1 MLLGAVALATLG
13 ALPSLAQ
20 LTPEELQPL
29 LDGLANRPLPDIT
42 SSLALNKRVPLMT
55 DDHTIS
61 PLVDLQ
67 LFAPPVVP
75 TDGTSCSQI
84 LLQHTFG
91 DGSYGNPTVAAYA
104 PPTDEA
110 CGEVG
115 KWATI
120 SLNLTVYS
128 YGTQYDRLGSIYLS
142 HAEIWRTSSAE
153 PTKTGT
159 VWTTL
164 KDVTHY
170 TALFAQEGM
179 LLMDFGNIVDE
190 SLLLDGAFDGEWRA
204 YPPLTIADLSSV
216 TLTATFYAPT
226 VSFPTPET
234 ADMIVPLSLGVSDAA
249 NYFTLDSDAGGPTAV
264 LIPPNTTEAFAEVFC
279 SGNSA
284 EEFWYLNTP
293 DEYIDYFPEST
304 GLIAKGPF
312 REVQVLVDGTLAA
325 IVWPYPV
332 IYTGGVTPSLWR
344 PLTSYG
350 AYDAPT
356 YWVDLTP
363 VLPLLLNNST
373 AAANGTHNITLA
385 VVGQGEEGSTINSNW
400 FVSGGLHLRLGVGQT
415 SGKITKYEA
424 LARAEITTTGDAS
437 EGNVTVWTKVEAKR
451 SLLIEAELATPGG
464 NKTVRF
470 EQSASYSN
478 SQLYA
483 DQGWLQW
490 ANQSTIGTT
499 TSTHGGI
506 QRLRDAFEYPLAVFS
521 NYSLYEMQ
529 YGAYGSSINQTHTR
543 VLSAPFTP
551 TKRLQSIQRAVGEI
565 GMDDWPGLRHAINGT
580 GATEQT
586 FAYQG
591 ARGQTYFRDAATKN
605 DGWVRDA
612 VWGTLADANPAVPRE
627 QIYGPEGGP
636 GFRRE
641 LKEL

>member
-1 MLLGAVALATLG
+1 MRAVICIWLLTLAIVATL
-13 ALPSLAQ
+13 PSSAQ

-29 LDGLANRPLPDIT
+29 LDGLAHRPTDD
-42 SSLALNKRVPLMT
+42 SAYALDKRVPLMT
-55 DDHTIS
+55 DDPTIA

-75 TDGTSCSQI
+75 SDGTSCSQV

-91 DGSYGNPTVAAYA
+91 DGSYGAPTVVAYA

-115 KWATI
+115 KWAAI

-128 YGTQYDRLGSIYLS
+128 KGTQYDRLGSIYLS

-159 VWTTL
+159 IWTTI

-170 TALFAQEGM
+170 TALFAQEGE

-190 SLLLDGAFDGEWRA
+190 SLYVPF
-204 YPPLTIADLSSV
+204 
-216 TLTATFYAPT
+216 TLTATFYAT
-226 VSFPTPET
+226 TGFFPTPET
-234 ADMIVPLSLGVSDAA
+234 ADIIVPLSLGVSNAA
-249 NYFTLDSDAGGPTAV
+249 NYFTLDSDAGGSTAV
-264 LIPPNTTEAFAEVFC
+264 SVPPNTTEAFVEVYC

-293 DEYIDYFPEST
+293 DEFAPYFPSST

-363 VLPLLLNNST
+363 VLPLLLDSST

-385 VVGQGEEGSTINSNW
+385 VVGQGEVGSTINSNW
-400 FVSGGLHLRLGVGQT
+400 FVSGGLHLRLGVGST
-415 SGKITKYEA
+415 SGRITKYEA
-424 LARAEITTTGDAS
+424 PARAEITTTGGAS

-529 YGAYGSSINQTHTR
+529 YGAHSHFSCRFARLRIQSHTR
-543 VLSAPFTP
+543 ALSAPFTP

-586 FAYQG
+586 LAYQD

-612 VWGTLADANPAVPRE
+612 VWGTLAGANPAVPRE
-627 QIYGPEGGP
+627 QIYGPEGGR

-641 LKEL
+641 LREL

>member
-1 MLLGAVALATLG
+1 MNAPTWILTL
-13 ALPSLAQ
+13 ALPTLASAQ
-20 LTPEELQPL
+20 LAPEELQPL
-29 LDGLANRPLPDIT
+29 LDGLAHRPTGDSVHDLD
-42 SSLALNKRVPLMT
+42 KRVPLMT
-55 DDHTIS
+55 GDPTIA

-75 TDGTSCSQI
+75 TDGTSCSQV

-91 DGSYGNPTVAAYA
+91 DGSYGEPTVVTYA
-104 PPTDEA
+104 PPTDET

-115 KWATI
+115 KWAAI

-128 YGTQYDRLGSIYLS
+128 EGTQYDRLGSIYLS

-159 VWTTL
+159 IWTTI
-164 KDVTHY
+164 KDVTYY
-170 TALFAQEGM
+170 TALFAQEGE
-179 LLMDFGNIVDE
+179 LLMDFGNIVDD
-190 SLLLDGAFDGEWRA
+190 SLLTDR
-204 YPPLTIADLSSV
+204 SSV

-226 VSFPTPET
+226 ESFPTPET
-234 ADMIVPLSLGVSDAA
+234 AGIIVPLSLGVSDAA
-249 NYFTLDSDAGGPTAV
+249 NYFTLDSDAGGSTAV
-264 LIPPNTTEAFAEVFC
+264 SIPPNTTEAFVEVYC

-284 EEFWYLNTP
+284 EEFWYLNT
-293 DEYIDYFPEST
+293 IDDFAPYFPSST

-312 REVQVLVDGTLAA
+312 REVQLLVDGTLAA

-344 PLTSYG
+344 PLASYG

-363 VLPLLLNNST
+363 VLPLLLDGSA

-385 VVGQGEEGSTINSNW
+385 VVGQGKDGPSINSNW
-400 FVSGGLHLRLGVGQT
+400 FVSGGLHLRVGGEPT
-415 SGKITKYEA
+415 SGRITKYEA
-424 LARAEITTTGDAS
+424 PEEAEITTTGGAS
-437 EGNVTVWTKVEAKR
+437 EGNATVWTGVAATR
-451 SLLIEAELATPGG
+451 SLLIETDLATSEG

-470 EQSASYSN
+470 EQKASYSN
-478 SQLYA
+478 SQFYA
-483 DQGWLQW
+483 DEGWLQW
-490 ANQSTIGTT
+490 ANQTTIGTT
-499 TSTHGGI
+499 MSTHGGV

-543 VLSAPFTP
+543 ALSAPFASTM
-551 TKRLQSIQRAVGEI
+551 RLQSVQRATGEI

-586 FAYQG
+586 LAYQD

-612 VWGTLADANPAVPRE
+612 VWGTLAGANPAVPRE

-641 LKEL
+641 LREL

>member
-1 MLLGAVALATLG
+1 MRVEIWLLTLALATFS
-13 ALPSLAQ
+13 AAQ

-29 LDGLANRPLPDIT
+29 LDGLAHRPTGD
-42 SSLALNKRVPLMT
+42 SVHALDKRVPLMT
-55 DDHTIS
+55 DDPTIA

-75 TDGTSCSQI
+75 SDGTSCSQV

-91 DGSYGNPTVAAYA
+91 DGSYGAPTVVAYA
-104 PPTDEA
+104 LPTDEA

-115 KWATI
+115 KWAAI

-128 YGTQYDRLGSIYLS
+128 EGTQYDRLGSIYLS

-159 VWTTL
+159 IWTTI

-170 TALFAQEGM
+170 TALFAQECE

-190 SLLLDGAFDGEWRA
+190 NLLLDGAFDGKF
-204 YPPLTIADLSSV
+204 
-216 TLTATFYAPT
+216 TLTATFYAAT
-226 VSFPTPET
+226 ESFPTPHT
-234 ADMIVPLSLGVSDAA
+234 ADVIIPLSLGVSDAA
-249 NYFTLDSDAGGPTAV
+249 NYFTLDSDAGGSTAV
-264 LIPPNTTEAFAEVFC
+264 SIPPNTTEAFVEVYC

-293 DEYIDYFPEST
+293 DEFSGYFPSST

-325 IVWPYPV
+325 IVWPHPV

-356 YWVDLTP
+356 YWIDLTP
-363 VLPLLLNNST
+363 VLPMLLDDST
-373 AAANGTHNITLA
+373 ATANGTHNITLA
-385 VVGQGEEGSTINSNW
+385 VVGQGKDGPSINSNW
-400 FVSGGLHLRLGVGQT
+400 FVSGGLHLRVGGEPT
-415 SGKITKYEA
+415 SGRITKYEA
-424 LARAEITTTGDAS
+424 PEEAEITTTGGAS
-437 EGNVTVWTKVEAKR
+437 EGNATVWTEVASTR
-451 SLLIEAELATPGG
+451 SLLIEAELATSEG

-470 EQSASYSN
+470 EQKSSYSN

-483 DQGWLQW
+483 DEGWLQW
-490 ANQSTIGTT
+490 ANQTTIGTT
-499 TSTHGGI
+499 TSTHGGV
-506 QRLRDAFEYPLAVFS
+506 QRLLDAFEYPLAVFS

-543 VLSAPFTP
+543 ALSAPFAS
-551 TKRLQSIQRAVGEI
+551 TKRLQSVQRAVGEI

-586 FAYQG
+586 LAYQD

-605 DGWVRDA
+605 DGWVRDV
-612 VWGTLADANPAVPRE
+612 VWGTLAGANPAVPRE

-636 GFRRE
+636 GFRRDVS
-641 LKEL
+641 LALSA

>member
-1 MLLGAVALATLG
+1 MRAVICIWLLTLALATFS
-13 ALPSLAQ
+13 AAQ

-29 LDGLANRPLPDIT
+29 LDGLAQRPTGDSVYDLD
-42 SSLALNKRVPLMT
+42 KRVPLMT
-55 DDHTIS
+55 DDPTIA

-75 TDGTSCSQI
+75 SDGTSCSQV

-91 DGSYGNPTVAAYA
+91 AGSYGAPTVVAYA

-115 KWATI
+115 KWAAI
-120 SLNLTVYS
+120 SLSLTVYS
-128 YGTQYDRLGSIYLS
+128 EGTQYDRLGSIYLS

-153 PTKTGT
+153 PTKTGII
-159 VWTTL
+159 WTTI
-164 KDVTHY
+164 KDVTYY
-170 TALFAQEGM
+170 TALFAQEGE
-179 LLMDFGNIVDE
+179 LLMDFGNIVDD
-190 SLLLDGAFDGEWRA
+190 SLLLDGAFD
-204 YPPLTIADLSSV
+204 V

-226 VSFPTPET
+226 ESFPTPET
-234 ADMIVPLSLGVSDAA
+234 ADIIVPLSLGVSDAA
-249 NYFTLDSDAGGPTAV
+249 NYFTLDSDAGGSTAV
-264 LIPPNTTEAFAEVFC
+264 SIPPNTTEAFVEVYC

-284 EEFWYLNTP
+284 EEFWYLNT
-293 DEYIDYFPEST
+293 IDDFALYFPSST

-312 REVQVLVDGTLAA
+312 REVQLLVDGTLAA

-344 PLTSYG
+344 PLASYG

-363 VLPLLLNNST
+363 VLPLLLDRSA

-385 VVGQGEEGSTINSNW
+385 VVGQGRDGPSINSNW
-400 FVSGGLHLRLGVGQT
+400 FVSGGLHLRVGGEPT
-415 SGKITKYEA
+415 SGRITKYEA
-424 LARAEITTTGDAS
+424 PEEAEITTTGGAS
-437 EGNVTVWTKVEAKR
+437 EGNATVWTGVAATR
-451 SLLIEAELATPGG
+451 SLLIETDLATSEG

-470 EQSASYSN
+470 EQKASYSN
-478 SQLYA
+478 SQFYA
-483 DQGWLQW
+483 DEGWLQW
-490 ANQSTIGTT
+490 ANQTTIGTT
-499 TSTHGGI
+499 MSTHGGV

-543 VLSAPFTP
+543 ALSAPFASTM
-551 TKRLQSIQRAVGEI
+551 RLQSVQRATGEI

-586 FAYQG
+586 LAYQD

-612 VWGTLADANPAVPRE
+612 VWGTLAGANPAVPRE

-641 LKEL
+641 LREL